1 MDPNYDRQSGPGIG
15 SLILNLLTMGVLLL
29 TLCAGGAMTVVF
41 INPATIDRI
50 APYLPVK
57 LIVPPTLMP
66 TLGYPTATNTPE
78 IYLPSTWTP
87 TPSRTPGIATPIPPP
102 TDTPAPTE
110 TPPVD
115 ESPEPTSTPLP
126 FGAQPG
132 SPVAM
137 ENPVNDLACDYMGI
151 GGQVFD
157 LTGSP
162 VFNLDL
168 HVTGELDGQSIDL
181 HSLTGTSG
189 VESLGP
195 GAYLINLADH
205 PIATSGDLEIVLSD
219 TSGTALSD
227 TIEFDTTDACDGN
240 FILFN
245 WRQQY

>member
-1 MDPNYDRQSGPGIG
+1 
-15 SLILNLLTMGVLLL
+15 
-29 TLCAGGAMTVVF
+29 MTVVF
-41 INPATIDRI
+41 INPAMVDRI
-50 APYLPVK
+50 APYLPVE
-57 LIVPPTLMP
+57 LVVPPTLMP

-78 IYLPSTWTP
+78 IYLPPTWTP
-87 TPSRTPGIATPIPPP
+87 TPSRTPGIAATPLPPP

-110 TPPVD
+110 TLPPD
-115 ESPEPTSTPLP
+115 QTASPTSTPLP

-137 ENPVNDLACDYMGI
+137 ENPVNELGCDYMGI

-168 HVTGELDGQSIDL
+168 HVTGVLDGQPIDQ
-181 HSLTGTSG
+181 HSLTGTAG

-195 GAYLINLADH
+195 GAYLINLSTH
-205 PIATSGDLEIVLSD
+205 PVASSGDLSIQLSD
-219 TSGTALSD
+219 TSGTHLSEA
-227 TIEFDTTDACDGN
+227 IEFDTYDTCNDTEKLN